1 MTQHYKPARKMKSAI
16 IARILAETPPLQRI
30 QNSTRI
36 ALACQID
43 DLIKAKG
50 FSYSQFA
57 KIMGKKP
64 SEISKWTSG
73 AHNFTIDTLQEIAYH
88 LDVSLADLVAST
100 KEEQPIENQIIE
112 VKTEDLQKEII
123 LLKERELKHEKK
135 VATYFKKIAQI
146 DPRFAEIF

>member
-1 MTQHYKPARKMKSAI
+1 MTEYRKPARKMKSPT
-16 IARILAETPPLQRI
+16 IARILAAAPPLERSK
-30 QNSTRI
+30 NKTRI

-57 KIMGKKP
+57 KIMGKTP
-64 SEISKWTSG
+64 SVISKWTSG
-73 AHNFTIDTLQEIAYH
+73 MHNFTIDTLEEIAYH

-100 KEEQPIENQIIE
+100 KEIQPTENQPIE

-135 VATYFKKIAQI
+135 VANYFKKIAQI
-146 DPRFAEIF
+146 DPRFAAIF

>member
-57 KIMGKKP
+57 KIMDKTP
-64 SEISKWTSG
+64 SVISKWTSG
-73 AHNFTIDTLQEIAYH
+73 MHNFTIDTLEEIAYH

-100 KEEQPIENQIIE
+100 KEVQPTENQPIE

-135 VATYFKKIAQI
+135 VANYFKKIAQI
-146 DPRFAEIF
+146 DPRFVAIF